1 MPSWPP
7 LKNAALTFY
16 VGLIS
21 QANTKISQVNPTLA
35 AGDVKVA
42 VDDAA
47 PANLATLPVVD
58 ADFTK
63 RVKVA
68 LSAAEMNGDRI
79 TVIFADAAGAEWCDL
94 VIDLPTSV
102 RQIDDLAT
110 PTNITA
116 GTITT
121 ATNLTNLP
129 AITANWLTAA
139 GIAAA
144 ALNGK
149 GDWNIGKTGYALSA
163 AGVQAIWDAL
173 TSALTAAGSI
183 GKKLADWVIGTT
195 QTGDSFARL
204 GAPAGASVSAD
215 IAAVKVDTA
224 AILVDTG
231 TDGVVV
237 AAGSKTGYS
246 MAAGGIGA
254 GAHAAAELNAIA
266 DATLDRNMATGT
278 DSGTDS
284 TAVRT
289 PRQALRVL
297 RNKVTIAAGTLTARK
312 EDDVTAAFTA
322 AVATTAG
329 NPISEVDPT

>member
-1 MPSWPP
+1 V
-7 LKNAALTFY
+7 NGDGVT
-16 VGLIS
+16 GL
-21 QANTKISQVNPTLA
+21 
-35 AGDVKVA
+35 
-42 VDDAA
+42 
-47 PANLATLPVVD
+47 VD
-58 ADFTK
+58 AGFTK
-63 RVKVA
+63 RISKDGGAFAAMTVTVTELENGWYSLP
-68 LSAAEMNGDRI
+68 LSTAHSDTLGI
-79 TVIFADAAGAEWCDL
+79 TTVSLSHASIKRVNLQFRVHAR
-94 VIDLPTSV
+94 LP
-102 RQIDDLAT
+102 DDLAT

-121 ATNLTNLP
+121 VTTLTNLP

-173 TSALTAAGSI
+173 TSALTAVGSI

-215 IAAVKVDTA
+215 LAAVKVDTA

-237 AAGSKTGYS
+237 TAGSKAGYS
-246 MAAGGIGA
+246 MATGGIGA

-289 PRQALRVL
+289 PRQALRSL
-297 RNKVTIAAGTLTARK
+297 RNKNAVAAGVQTVRK
-312 EDDVTAAFTA
+312 EDDVTASWTA
-322 AVATTAG
+322 AVTTTAG